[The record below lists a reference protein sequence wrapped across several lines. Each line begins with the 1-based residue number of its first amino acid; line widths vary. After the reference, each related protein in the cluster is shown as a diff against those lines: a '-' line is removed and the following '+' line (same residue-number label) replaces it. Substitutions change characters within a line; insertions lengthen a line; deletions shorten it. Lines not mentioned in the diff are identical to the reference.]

1 MLRERRAYGVKEGG
15 SQVGRVAALMIGI
28 GIAAIKNI
36 PMFRGQFGTGEN
48 SARIFFRFGCVKEV
62 RKVSK
67 SAHPRLNQ

>member
-48 SARIFFRFGCVKEV
+48 LGCDASLFDFTSLGTDLFSFRLG
-62 RKVSK
+62 
-67 SAHPRLNQ
+67 